1 VRKLGHLPVGSRRG
15 SNAPFVFAAGSVAVG
30 ASAGRAHVARD
41 AARSRPRDRESRR
54 AAAR

>member
-1 VRKLGHLPVGSRRG
+1 MRLSYLL
-15 SNAPFVFAAGSVAVG
+15 AAGSVAVG